1 MNIEIE
7 VNGNKVSVEAP
18 HVNTTEEA
26 ESVAALAVKALH
38 AAMEGQ
44 SATPR
49 PFGFS
54 LSSDTERDTSGEVAE
69 DAEAVG

>member
-1 MNIEIE
+1 MNVELE
-7 VNGNKVSVEAP
+7 ADGRKVTIDAP
-18 HVNTTEEA
+18 YVRTPEEA
-26 ESVAALAVKALH
+26 EHVVKMAREALADQ
-38 AAMEGQ
+38 EP

-54 LSSDTERDTSGEVAE
+54 VWADTERNTSGEVAE